1 MHVHWLNLFS
11 YFWSGVFLANA
22 VPLFVSGIMGRAH
35 QRPFAKSP
43 GKGLSSSTVNC
54 SGAFPVPSSV
64 MCWSCEC
71 CEPRYE
77 PDHAARPALVHSL
90 AEDASS

>member
-43 GKGLSSSTVNC
+43 GKGLFVDRQIVLGLLQC
-54 SGAFPVPSSV
+54 RHR
-64 MCWSCEC
+64 SCAGLAN
-71 CEPRYE
+71 
-77 PDHAARPALVHSL
+77 AASRDTNLITQPGLRWFIR
-90 AEDASS
+90 

>member
-22 VPLFVSGIMGRAH
+22 VPLFVSGIMGRRIRGRSPNRLEKGSLR
-35 QRPFAKSP
+35 RPS
-43 GKGLSSSTVNC
+43 NC

>member
-54 SGAFPVPSSV
+54 LGLFQSRHRLCAGLAN
-64 MCWSCEC
+64 
-71 CEPRYE
+71 
-77 PDHAARPALVHSL
+77 AASRDTNLITQPGLRWFIR
-90 AEDASS
+90 